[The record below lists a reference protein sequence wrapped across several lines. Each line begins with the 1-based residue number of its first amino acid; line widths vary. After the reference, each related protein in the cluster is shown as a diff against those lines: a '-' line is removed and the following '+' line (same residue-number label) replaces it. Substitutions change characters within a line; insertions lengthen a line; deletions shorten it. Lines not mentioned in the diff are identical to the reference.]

1 MAFYSVKSLWEHLLM
16 FQNMNYEIGTLWVS
30 KLFSFWSYYILVMFK
45 YFKTFTLKQVFY
57 TEFV

>member
-1 MAFYSVKSLWEHLLM
+1 MGTLTL
-16 FQNMNYEIGTLWVS
+16 FQNMNYEIGTLWVR
-30 KLFSFWSYYILVMFK
+30 KLFSFWSYYILLMFK